1 MKGINHLVI
10 DATDLGALAGFWHDL
25 GFTLAPRAQHPFG
38 TANTVIQLPGSYI
51 ELLGVTRPEAVPEP
65 EGSRFSFAAY
75 NRDYIARHDGFAML
89 VLDTE
94 DAFADIEAWRDA
106 GIQTFDR
113 FEFARP
119 ARYPDGREVTIGFR
133 LAYASH
139 PGAPWLGAFACQHF
153 APDYFEQPAY
163 MDHPNTACGVAD
175 VWVSGPG
182 ALDLAGF
189 FATISGVAPVAS
201 AGRIDLPTR
210 AGTIVLAEPAV
221 YEDTFGEPPPH
232 PQDGPHLAGLTVAC
246 RSLDRVPD
254 GGMRKVGGRLV
265 VPSTL
270 GFGTTIGFRRQG

>member
-10 DATDLGALAGFWHDL
+10 DAADLDALATFWRDL
-25 GFTLAPRAQHPFG
+25 GFTQAPRAQHPFG
-38 TANTVIQLPGSYI
+38 TANTVIQLPGTYI

-65 EGSRFSFAAY
+65 EGPRFSFAAF

-94 DAFADIEAWRDA
+94 DAFADIDAWRRA
-106 GIQTFDR
+106 GIRTYDR
-113 FEFARP
+113 FEFSRP
-119 ARYPDGREVTIGFR
+119 ARYPDGREATIGFR
-133 LAYASH
+133 LAHASD
-139 PGAPWLGAFACQHF
+139 PRAPWLGAFACQHF

-175 VWVSGPG
+175 VWMSGPG

-221 YEDTFGEPPPH
+221 YEDAFGEPPPH
-232 PQDGPHLAGLTVAC
+232 PQDGPHLAAVTVSC
-246 RSLDRVPD
+246 RSLDAFTGRAL
-254 GGMRKVGGRLV
+254 MSVGDRLV
-265 VPSTL
+265 IPSGK
-270 GFGTTIGFRRQG
+270 GFGTAIGFRKIG